1 MFYNANGELDKSIT
15 IKDEGVKV
23 TTTTTH
29 YYYDAFGRRIAKSS
43 SVKKSSKLGLKG
55 NVPKFGLVSYEKPI
69 INTMLMLWDG
79 NRQVQEYTTDHVF
92 TTVYEQD
99 SFEPVARIVQLSAQN
114 EKQRVAD
121 GVVHVRRYVP
131 SGIITQEVL
140 DNIEKA
146 KQPLFKI
153 YHYHCNHL
161 GTPQELSDDKG
172 DIVWLSYDRAWGESF
187 DKFYKSQFI
196 DNYEILAEQLQPF
209 KFQGQFF
216 DTETGFHYNRF
227 RYYDSDVGMFI
238 SRDPIGLLGGD
249 NVFQYAPNPVMWI
262 DPFGLISIH
271 DIALN
276 KAKQLKISQGIN
288 DATKISVV
296 RDKVTGKT
304 YTGISGNPYQK
315 ISKGLERYLPTKSR
329 TDWKVKNCAEVDA
342 LNKAFKAR
350 PGANMKDMKIV
361 TITIRNNTNKEP
373 CGNCSITTRNAS
385 VEKFKYE
392 VEDVENFSGCNH

>member
-1 MFYNANGELDKSIT
+1 
-15 IKDEGVKV
+15 V
-23 TTTTTH
+23 
-29 YYYDAFGRRIAKSS
+29 
-43 SVKKSSKLGLKG
+43 
-55 NVPKFGLVSYEKPI
+55 
-69 INTMLMLWDG
+69 
-79 NRQVQEYTTDHVF
+79 
-92 TTVYEQD
+92 
-99 SFEPVARIVQLSAQN
+99 
-114 EKQRVAD
+114 
-121 GVVHVRRYVP
+121 
-131 SGIITQEVL
+131 
-140 DNIEKA
+140 
-146 KQPLFKI
+146 
-153 YHYHCNHL
+153 
-161 GTPQELSDDKG
+161 
-172 DIVWLSYDRAWGESF
+172 VWLNYSLAWGGSF
-187 DKFYKSQFI
+187 DKLNNVHNLDGLDISA
-196 DNYEILAEQLQPF
+196 DLLQPIR
-209 KFQGQFF
+209 FQGQFF
-216 DTETGFHYNRF
+216 DTETSLHYNRF
-227 RYYDSDVGMFI
+227 RYYDSDVGMFV
-238 SRDPIGLLGGD
+238 SRDPIGLNGGL
-249 NVFQYAPNPVMWI
+249 NTFQYGLNPIGWI

-296 RDKVTGKT
+296 RDKITGKT